1 VERIVENLLVNTARH
16 TPKGTR
22 VWVRLHAEAG
32 GVLLVVEDDGP
43 GVPESQRIQIFEPFR
58 QGGGPRKGRGLGIGL
73 SLVSRF
79 AALHDGWA
87 DVIQREGGGS
97 RFRVF
102 LADGEELGASKG
114 AAAPELRAAR

>member
-1 VERIVENLLVNTARH
+1 
-16 TPKGTR
+16 
-22 VWVRLHAEAG
+22 VRLHAQAG

-43 GVPESQRIQIFEPFR
+43 GVPEDQRSEIFEPFR

-79 AALHDGWA
+79 AALHEGWA
-87 DVIQREGGGS
+87 DVIDRPGGGAC
-97 RFRVF
+97 FRVF
-102 LADGEELGASKG
+102 LADGEDSGEPGN